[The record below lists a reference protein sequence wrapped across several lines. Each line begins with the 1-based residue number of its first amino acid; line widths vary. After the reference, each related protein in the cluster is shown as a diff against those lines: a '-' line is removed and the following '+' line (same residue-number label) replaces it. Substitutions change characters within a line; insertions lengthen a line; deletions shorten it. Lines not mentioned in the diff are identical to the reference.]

1 MIPGA
6 AATGDGRAKA
16 APLTTRVGLLAI
28 EGLAVVPESGGAI
41 QVVLVTEPP
50 QPASRVG
57 VAVDALGV

>member
-6 AATGDGRAKA
+6 AATSDGRAKA

-28 EGLAVVPESGGAI
+28 EGLAVVPESDGAI

-57 VAVDALGV
+57 VTVDALGV